1 MHLKTK
7 IVLALV
13 KKKKRKRKKA
23 EEYLSLIKFTQLRF
37 LHFPREQLKHKRYDL
52 DKERSIPGREAART
66 NLQHVEADGALPL
79 GQHPVNHSKP
89 VAVFQF
95 VYSLLVV
102 LN

>member
-1 MHLKTK
+1 MS
-7 IVLALV
+7 
-13 KKKKRKRKKA
+13 KKKKKRKKA

-37 LHFPREQLKHKRYDL
+37 LHFPREQLKHKRHDL
-52 DKERSIPGREAART
+52 DKERSIPGREAARSLART

-79 GQHPVNHSKP
+79 GQHLVNHSKP